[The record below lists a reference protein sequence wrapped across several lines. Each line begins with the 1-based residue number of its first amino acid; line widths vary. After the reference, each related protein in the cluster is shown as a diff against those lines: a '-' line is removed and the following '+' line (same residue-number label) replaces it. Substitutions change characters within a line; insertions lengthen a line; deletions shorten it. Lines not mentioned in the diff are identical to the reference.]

1 MKRFLLMLGALAI
14 MATSALA
21 DDCNCPKCRAARH
34 NACRPGLFGAHG
46 TGLFGTGLF
55 GSNGGAMGPYAA
67 NRAFVSSEYMGP
79 PLQQMPAVAYPYY
92 TTRGPRDFLDRQPWG
107 IGP

>member
-14 MATSALA
+14 MATSAFA

-34 NACRPGLFGAHG
+34 HAACRHGGLFGM
-46 TGLFGTGLF
+46 GLFGG
-55 GSNGGAMGPYAA
+55 GSGPYTG
-67 NRAFVSSEYMGP
+67 NRGFVSSEYMGP

-92 TTRGPRDFLDRQPWG
+92 TTRGPRDFLQNNPPS
-107 IGP
+107 IGPGSTHY

>member
-14 MATSALA
+14 MAGSALA
-21 DDCNCPKCRAARH
+21 DDCNCPKCRASRH
-34 NACRPGLFGAHG
+34 QSQACHPGLFGHG
-46 TGLFGTGLF
+46 GLFGTGLF
-55 GSNGGAMGPYAA
+55 AGGGAYGGGGSY
-67 NRAFVSSEYMGP
+67 VSSEYMGP

-92 TTRGPRDFLDRQPWG
+92 TTRGPRDFLAKNPRG